1 MGWGDDIV
9 THLIP
14 KAKQGRCENGA
25 FVVSDDKVVSGL

>member
-25 FVVSDDKVVSGL
+25 FVVLVNVFLWLR